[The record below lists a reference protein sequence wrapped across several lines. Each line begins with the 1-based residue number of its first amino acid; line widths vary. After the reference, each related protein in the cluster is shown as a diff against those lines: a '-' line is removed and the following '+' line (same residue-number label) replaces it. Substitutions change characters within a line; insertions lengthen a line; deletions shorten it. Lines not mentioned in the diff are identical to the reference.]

1 MNFVIVDV
9 ETTGGS
15 PKNSKITEIA
25 MYKYNGTEIIDEFS
39 ALVDPEMLIPEF
51 IVRLTGITN
60 KHVEGAP
67 KFFEIAKKVIEF
79 FEGCIFVAHNVSFD
93 YGMIRAEFKHLGY
106 DFRKPHLCTV
116 EASRKIITN
125 HASYSLGKLSRAIGI
140 QIKNRHRAGG
150 DALATTKLFEIL
162 YKKNQKKLE
171 TFIKEELNPKNIHPN
186 LDMDTIDELP
196 SKVGVYFFYN
206 EFNQIIYIGKSISVK
221 NRVIQHLRNKSSSKA
236 IRMVDEIA
244 RVEHTLTGSELIA
257 LLFESELI
265 KKHQPKFNRKLRKS
279 RFPYGLYDTL
289 NEDGYLELK
298 IISIAK
304 SENEPLLHFTSRK
317 EGTDFLMNLIAK
329 HSLCQKLCGLYDS
342 KSSCFQYEL
351 KACKGACVGEEKNIE
366 YNNRIQKFIESLVFD
381 FSSFIIIEKGRNR
394 NEKSIVLMENGTF
407 KGYGY
412 LPYPVF
418 KQDKSLWL
426 EHIQTLKEDRDTKS
440 IINGY
445 LRNKKTFKRID
456 L

>member
-1 MNFVIVDV
+1 
-9 ETTGGS
+9 
-15 PKNSKITEIA
+15 
-25 MYKYNGTEIIDEFS
+25 
-39 ALVDPEMLIPEF
+39 
-51 IVRLTGITN
+51 
-60 KHVEGAP
+60 
-67 KFFEIAKKVIEF
+67 
-79 FEGCIFVAHNVSFD
+79 
-93 YGMIRAEFKHLGY
+93 
-106 DFRKPHLCTV
+106 
-116 EASRKIITN
+116 
-125 HASYSLGKLSRAIGI
+125 
-140 QIKNRHRAGG
+140 
-150 DALATTKLFEIL
+150 LATTKLFEIL

-426 EHIQTLKEDRDTKS
+426 EHIQSLKEDRDTKS

-445 LRNKKTFKRID
+445 LRKKKTFKRID

>member
-116 EASRKIITN
+116 EASRKIIPN

-244 RVEHTLTGSELIA
+244 RVEHTMTGSELIA

-265 KKHQPKFNRKLRKS
+265 KKHQPKFNRQLRKS

-317 EGTDFLMNLIAK
+317 EGTDFLMNLIVK

-426 EHIQTLKEDRDTKS
+426 EHIQSLKEDRDTKS

-445 LRNKKTFKRID
+445 LRKKKTFKRID